1 MTNLLYRGRGPE
13 RSTHK
18 VHAIAIAVGLLA
30 SLALVGCSG
39 LAKNTTVASTPGSRA
54 AMAEF
59 VVPGHTT
66 ETAFTTRWGNPVQK
80 VRRGAQTE
88 FIYRDMRNASFALSQ
103 FGTSTEYV
111 IVTFQYGMAT
121 GVRTSDEILCRG
133 TFAPRPPNYTFD
145 NPTRVEL
152 VGTCRADQG
161 AGGVTDD
168 SYVAG
173 GKVGGVK

>member
-1 MTNLLYRGRGPE
+1 
-13 RSTHK
+13 
-18 VHAIAIAVGLLA
+18 
-30 SLALVGCSG
+30 
-39 LAKNTTVASTPGSRA
+39 
-54 AMAEF
+54 MADF

-66 ETAFTTRWGNPVQK
+66 ETELTTRWGNPVQK

-88 FIYRDMRNASFALSQ
+88 FIYRDMRNSSFALAQ

-121 GVRTSDEILCRG
+121 GVRTSDEIPCRG

-152 VGTCRADQG
+152 VGTCRTLDR
-161 AGGVTDD
+161 AGTITAD
-168 SYVAG
+168 SYVPG
-173 GKVGGVK
+173 GKAAAVK